1 MGQCKITC
9 ICTAISCGYL
19 KVMTSV
25 CTEHSFSI
33 LIRLDTEG
41 IPSRY
46 ETSVIFEIEMRV
58 KEIVTAKLR
67 MSKVTNGKYLQAG

>member
-1 MGQCKITC
+1 
-9 ICTAISCGYL
+9 
-19 KVMTSV
+19 MTSV